1 MSNPIKDSL
10 KAKSPEQE
18 ATAPEIHSD
27 QVSAADPE
35 VQSPQPAPKTDKDKP
50 KLRINK
56 KNVALIAGSVLTAVA
71 FLGGGLLWYNH
82 YQKTKPVG
90 VEKVVQT
97 NSGEVETKSEPVSN
111 TVEVAGGG
119 TLSDRGYDMLWQSQA
134 SGASNGNDEFADPNR
149 LRDTL
154 IELLKTGN
162 AEDAN
167 QAAALWVRNR
177 ENYDFTTKDSLTAAA
192 IGHDAIIM
200 DEYQRLVNG
209 VNYAA
214 RANQDVAL
222 ATRINEEFQ
231 SPWAMAFAAA
241 GLHINGTTKLVRDSS
256 STQMDFAGTPIRS
269 YSIKQYNAETAV
281 SDATLVKHTLP
292 EHDHS
297 HETEEEHAEH
307 AESAYYEAIQAGEL
321 VDATINVTAAAFRS
335 DSNANRVYE
344 VIMSNGKR
352 DGMVVIVETK
362 SGDLYVYGTYL
373 LETLPTDIFIGAYVN
388 SDTYTGSIS
397 DQTQDAQ
404 PQNWEQFQDQV
415 EKYFG
420 N

>member
-1 MSNPIKDSL
+1 MSNRIKESL
-10 KAKSPEQE
+10 KAKNLEQE
-18 ATAPEIHSD
+18 ATAPEIHPA
-27 QVSAADPE
+27 QEPIAE
-35 VQSPQPAPKTDKDKP
+35 GETQSPKPASKP
-50 KLRINK
+50 GKVRLRVNK
-56 KNVALIAGSVLTAVA
+56 KNLALIAGSVLTAVA
-71 FLGGGLLWYNH
+71 LVGGGVLWYNH

-97 NSGEVETKSEPVSN
+97 NSGEVATKSEPVSN

-134 SGASNGNDEFADPNR
+134 SSVSNGNDEFADPNR

-162 AEDAN
+162 ADDAN

-177 ENYDFTTKDSLTAAA
+177 ENYDFTSKDSLTAAA

-200 DEYQRLVNG
+200 DEYQRLVKG
-209 VNYAA
+209 VNYAS

-241 GLHINGTTKLVRDSS
+241 SLHINGTAKVVRDGS
-256 STQMDFAGTPIRS
+256 STQMDFSGTPIRS

-292 EHDHS
+292 ERDHS
-297 HETEEEHAEH
+297 YETEEEHAAH

-321 VDATINVTAAAFRS
+321 VDATINVTAAAFRA

-344 VIMSNGKR
+344 VIISNGKR
-352 DGMVVIVETK
+352 DGMVVIVETT

-373 LETLPTDIFIGAYVN
+373 LETLPTDIFIGSYVN
-388 SDTYTGSIS
+388 SDTYTGSTS
-397 DQTQDAQ
+397 DQTKDAQ

>member
-10 KAKSPEQE
+10 KAKGPEQE
-18 ATAPEIHSD
+18 ATAPEIHPE
-27 QVSAADPE
+27 QVPTADSE
-35 VQSPQPAPKTDKDKP
+35 AQTPQPAHKTDKAKP
-50 KLRINK
+50 KLRVNK

-71 FLGGGLLWYNH
+71 LLGGGLLWYNH

-97 NSGEVETKSEPVSN
+97 NSGEVETKSEPVYN

-134 SGASNGNDEFADPNR
+134 SGVSNGNDEFADPNR

-167 QAAALWVRNR
+167 QATALWVRNR

-222 ATRINEEFQ
+222 AARINEEFQ

-241 GLHINGTTKLVRDSS
+241 GLHINGTAKLVRDSS

-269 YSIKQYNAETAV
+269 YSIKQYNADTAI

-292 EHDHS
+292 
-297 HETEEEHAEH
+297 EHAEH

>member
-1 MSNPIKDSL
+1 MSNRIKESL
-10 KAKSPEQE
+10 KAKSYEQE
-18 ATAPEIHSD
+18 ATAPEIHPVQEPISD
-27 QVSAADPE
+27 GEDQTPK
-35 VQSPQPAPKTDKDKP
+35 PASKTGKAR
-50 KLRINK
+50 LRVNK
-56 KNVALIAGSVLTAVA
+56 KNLALIVGSVFTAVA
-71 FLGGGLLWYNH
+71 LVGGGVLWYNH

-97 NSGEVETKSEPVSN
+97 NSGEVATKSEPVSN

-134 SGASNGNDEFADPNR
+134 SSVSNGNDEFADPNR

-162 AEDAN
+162 ADDAN
-167 QAAALWVRNR
+167 QAAALWGRNR
-177 ENYDFTTKDSLTAAA
+177 ENYDFTSKDSLTAAA

-200 DEYQRLVNG
+200 DEYQRLVKG

-241 GLHINGTTKLVRDSS
+241 SLHINGTAKVVRDGS

-292 EHDHS
+292 EYDHS
-297 HETEEEHAEH
+297 HETEEEHAAH

-321 VDATINVTAAAFRS
+321 VDATINVTAAAFRA

-352 DGMVVIVETK
+352 DGMVVIVETT

-373 LETLPTDIFIGAYVN
+373 LETLPTDIFIGSYVN
-388 SDTYTGSIS
+388 SSTYTGSTS

>member
-1 MSNPIKDSL
+1 MSNRIKESL

-18 ATAPEIHSD
+18 NTATEIH
-27 QVSAADPE
+27 P
-35 VQSPQPAPKTDKDKP
+35 VQEPIAEGETQSSKPASKTGKAR
-50 KLRINK
+50 LRVNK
-56 KNVALIAGSVLTAVA
+56 KNLALIAGSVFTAVA
-71 FLGGGLLWYNH
+71 LVGGGVLWYNH

-97 NSGEVETKSEPVSN
+97 NSGEVATKSEPVSN

-119 TLSDRGYDMLWQSQA
+119 TLGDRGYDMLWQSQA
-134 SGASNGNDEFADPNR
+134 SSVSNGNDEFADPNR

-162 AEDAN
+162 ADDAN
-167 QAAALWVRNR
+167 QAAALWGRNR
-177 ENYDFTTKDSLTAAA
+177 ENYDFTSKDSLTAAA

-200 DEYQRLVNG
+200 DEYQRLVKG

-222 ATRINEEFQ
+222 ATQINEEFQ

-241 GLHINGTTKLVRDSS
+241 SLHINGTAKVVRDGS

-292 EHDHS
+292 EH
-297 HETEEEHAEH
+297 AEH
-307 AESAYYEAIQAGEL
+307 AESSYYEAIQAGEL
-321 VDATINVTAAAFRS
+321 VDATINVTAAAFRA

-352 DGMVVIVETK
+352 DGMVVIVETT

-373 LETLPTDIFIGAYVN
+373 LETLPTDIFIGSYVN
-388 SDTYTGSIS
+388 SDTYTGSTS
-397 DQTQDAQ
+397 DQTKDAQ
-404 PQNWEQFQDQV
+404 PHNWEQFQDQV

>member
-1 MSNPIKDSL
+1 MSNRIKESL
-10 KAKSPEQE
+10 KDKSYEQE
-18 ATAPEIHSD
+18 ATAPEIHPVQEPISD
-27 QVSAADPE
+27 GEDQTPK
-35 VQSPQPAPKTDKDKP
+35 PASKTGKAR
-50 KLRINK
+50 LRVNK
-56 KNVALIAGSVLTAVA
+56 KNLALIAGSVFTAVA
-71 FLGGGLLWYNH
+71 LVGGGVLWYNH

-97 NSGEVETKSEPVSN
+97 NSGEVATKSEPVSN
-111 TVEVAGGG
+111 TVEVGGGG

-134 SGASNGNDEFADPNR
+134 SSVSNGNDEFADPNR

-162 AEDAN
+162 ADDAN
-167 QAAALWVRNR
+167 QAAALWGRNR
-177 ENYDFTTKDSLTAAA
+177 ENYDFTSKDSLTAAA

-200 DEYQRLVNG
+200 DEYQRLVKG

-241 GLHINGTTKLVRDSS
+241 SLHINGTAKVVRDGS

-292 EHDHS
+292 EYDHS
-297 HETEEEHAEH
+297 HETEEEHAAH

-321 VDATINVTAAAFRS
+321 VDATINVTAAAFRA

-352 DGMVVIVETK
+352 DGMVVIVETT

-373 LETLPTDIFIGAYVN
+373 LETLPTDIFIGSYVN
-388 SDTYTGSIS
+388 SSTYTGSTS

>member
-18 ATAPEIHSD
+18 ATAPEIHPD
-27 QVSAADPE
+27 QEPIAKGE
-35 VQSPQPAPKTDKDKP
+35 TKSPKPASKTGKAR
-50 KLRINK
+50 LRVNK

-71 FLGGGLLWYNH
+71 LLGGGLLWYNH

-111 TVEVAGGG
+111 TVEVASGG

-134 SGASNGNDEFADPNR
+134 SGVSNGNDEFADPNR

-162 AEDAN
+162 ADDAN
-167 QAAALWVRNR
+167 QATALWVRNR

-222 ATRINEEFQ
+222 ATRINDEFQ
-231 SPWAMAFAAA
+231 SPWAMAFTAA
-241 GLHINGTTKLVRDSS
+241 GLHINGTAKLVRDSS

-269 YSIKQYNAETAV
+269 YSIKQYNADTAI

-307 AESAYYEAIQAGEL
+307 AESAYYEAIRAGEL

>member
-1 MSNPIKDSL
+1 MSNRIKESL
-10 KAKSPEQE
+10 KAKSYEQE
-18 ATAPEIHSD
+18 ATAPEIHPVQEPISD
-27 QVSAADPE
+27 GEDQTPK
-35 VQSPQPAPKTDKDKP
+35 PASKTGKAR
-50 KLRINK
+50 LRVNK
-56 KNVALIAGSVLTAVA
+56 KNLALIAGSVFTAVA
-71 FLGGGLLWYNH
+71 LVGGGVLWYNH

-97 NSGEVETKSEPVSN
+97 NSGEVATKSEPVSN

-134 SGASNGNDEFADPNR
+134 SSVSNGNDEFADPNR

-162 AEDAN
+162 ADDAN
-167 QAAALWVRNR
+167 QAAALWGRNR
-177 ENYDFTTKDSLTAAA
+177 ENYDFTSKDSLTAAA

-200 DEYQRLVNG
+200 DEYQRLVKG

-241 GLHINGTTKLVRDSS
+241 SLHINGTAKVVRDGS

-292 EHDHS
+292 EYDHS
-297 HETEEEHAEH
+297 HETEEEHAAH

-321 VDATINVTAAAFRS
+321 VDATINVTAAAFRA

-352 DGMVVIVETK
+352 DGMVVIVETT

-373 LETLPTDIFIGAYVN
+373 LETLPTDIFIGSYVN
-388 SDTYTGSIS
+388 SSTYTGSTS